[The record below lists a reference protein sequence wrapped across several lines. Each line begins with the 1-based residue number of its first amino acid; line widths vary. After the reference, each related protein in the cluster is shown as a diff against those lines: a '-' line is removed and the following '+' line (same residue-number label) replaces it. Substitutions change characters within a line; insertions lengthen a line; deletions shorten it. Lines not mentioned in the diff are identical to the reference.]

1 MKKSKKPE
9 TTKKPQQTSKEQA
22 LNKELLKVE
31 KAFATGLRAGPI
43 GTNQD
48 GGTVVDDHD

>member
-1 MKKSKKPE
+1 MKKSQKPE
-9 TTKKPQQTSKEQA
+9 TRKKQQVPKEEA

-43 GTNQD
+43 IQNGGNTGSDDGT
-48 GGTVVDDHD
+48 